1 MFLDRELAMA
11 KRKAEEQLGP
21 AVVTM
26 RKMEEEE
33 EEEAERVL
41 VPATTDEEG
50 KEVVGSQDV
59 AEPQLTGALSGNIT
73 CLHEVS
79 FPEGYEA
86 PVRVIPNSPSKP
98 AKEYP
103 FTLDPFQREAIKC
116 LEAGESV
123 LVSFKNSFS

>member
-21 AVVTM
+21 VVVTM
-26 RKMEEEE
+26 RKMEE

-50 KEVVGSQDV
+50 KEVVGSQDL

-86 PVRVIPNSPSKP
+86 PVRVIPNVPSKP

-123 LVSFKNSFS
+123 LVSF

>member
-1 MFLDRELAMA
+1 MA

-21 AVVTM
+21 AVLTM
-26 RKMEEEE
+26 RKMEEE
-33 EEEAERVL
+33 AERVV
-41 VPATTDEEG
+41 VPATIDEEG
-50 KEVVGSQDV
+50 KEVVGSQDL
-59 AEPQLTGALSGNIT
+59 AEPQLTGTLSGNIT

-86 PVRVIPNSPSKP
+86 PVGVVPNAPSKP

-123 LVSFKNSFS
+123 LVSFTNYFS